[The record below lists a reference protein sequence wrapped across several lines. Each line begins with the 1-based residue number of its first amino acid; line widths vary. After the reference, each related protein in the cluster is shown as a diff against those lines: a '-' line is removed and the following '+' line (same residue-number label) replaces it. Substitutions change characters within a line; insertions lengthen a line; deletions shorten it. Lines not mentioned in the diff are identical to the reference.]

1 MLLDPKTT
9 LAYYVL
15 TSLTLAALLIVAFR
29 GRFTP
34 ALRLWLT
41 SLLLQSAG
49 WCFISL
55 QQLPYPWLTTAI
67 GPVLVSTSFSFIVEA
82 VMRFYG
88 QPSKHYWP
96 FWPIPCAVVA
106 VLLWHDV
113 PATRQIAL
121 NLCYAFQLTAGAL
134 FLLKRKDPHRG
145 LRWLMAGSSFFA
157 CVLLFIRVAYLIGN
171 QDDVP
176 ALLIASPFQS
186 LTFSVGFV
194 LRLVFTCG
202 FLLLIEAHRND
213 ELTWLAAMDSL
224 TGIYNRRTF
233 INLAETELARSQ
245 RHQQPLALLL
255 LDLDHFKLINDTLG
269 HQAGDCI
276 LQQLRTIAEPC
287 MRSHDFMGRYGGE
300 EFCILAPETD
310 ADGAFILAERLRQ
323 ALAEHVTL
331 SGNGASI
338 KITASIGVAC
348 RTGRESTTLD
358 ELLSMAD
365 TALYRAKNEGRNRVT
380 LA

>member
-1 MLLDPKTT
+1 VLLDPKTT

-55 QQLPYPWLTTAI
+55 QQLPHPWLTTAV

-96 FWPIPCAVVA
+96 FWPIPCAVAA